1 MRILIALHQ
10 FLPEFSAGTETL
22 ALRTAHHLQER
33 GHAVAV
39 LTGVAAEVPAVGDE
53 VSCYEGLPVWRY
65 VPSVAASVTERSW
78 NLNRLIEKSYR
89 SGDQRGLQAPL
100 DWWRPDVVLVF
111 HGRRLTLSF
120 LELCDQRRLPTVVVL
135 TDYWVGCVTG
145 QLMLPDLQVCSGP
158 DRYSANCAR
167 HLVVRHWPWLH
178 RLPTWC
184 WRLLAQR
191 LPALQDRPER
201 FRCALQRAG
210 SVVVDSA
217 LMLER
222 LVDQGFSQQ
231 HWQVIPHGIDS
242 EPLKRLPPTEPWTPE
257 RGPLRIGFI
266 GTLRPAKGAHVL
278 LQALQHWQG
287 PPLELAFY
295 GSLADDPAYVREL
308 EHRIAS
314 LPLLVAAQL
323 RGTFPPDALYSTLRA
338 LDLLVIPSLWLEN
351 SPLILLQALAAHV
364 PLVASAVDGMRAHIQ
379 DGITGVLVPP
389 GDADEL
395 CAALALLAADPERLA
410 AMQAAPRRIRE
421 VATYVDELEQ
431 VIDGVVR

>member
-10 FLPEFSAGTETL
+10 FPPEFSAGTETL

-39 LTGVAAEVPAVGDE
+39 LTGVTADPPALGDE
-53 VSCYEGLPVWRY
+53 VSCYEGLPIWRY
-65 VPSVAASVTERSW
+65 ASSVAASATACSW
-78 NLNRLIEKSYR
+78 DLNRLIEQSYR
-89 SGDQRGLQAPL
+89 NGDARGLQAPL

-120 LELCDQRRLPTVVVL
+120 LELCEQLRLPTVVVL
-135 TDYWVGCVTG
+135 TDYWVGCATG
-145 QLMLPDLQVCSGP
+145 QLMLPDLRVCSGP
-158 DRYSANCAR
+158 DHHSANCAR
-167 HLVVRHWPWLH
+167 HLVARRWPWLQ
-178 RLPTWC
+178 RLPAWC

-201 FRCALQRAG
+201 FRRALQRAG
-210 SVVVDSA
+210 SVVVDSVP
-217 LMLER
+217 MLER
-222 LVDQGFSQQ
+222 LAEQGFSQE

-242 EPLKRLPPTEPWTPE
+242 EPLKRLPAAERWTPE

-287 PPLELAFY
+287 PPLELALY

-308 EHRIAS
+308 EHRIAA
-314 LPLLVAAQL
+314 LPGLVAAQL
-323 RGTFPPDALYSTLRA
+323 RGTFPPDALYSTLRSV
-338 LDLLVIPSLWLEN
+338 DLLVIPSLWLEN

-364 PLVASAVDGMRAHIQ
+364 PLVASAVGGMRAHIHH
-379 DGITGVLVPP
+379 GITGVLVPP
-389 GDADEL
+389 GDAAEL
-395 CAALALLAADPERLA
+395 CAALARLAADPDRLA